1 MHRFSQD
8 LKKRSTEDGQ
18 NGHTQSRLSDHHKL
32 LSHLTVVCTLLHCE
46 KGVRMPS
53 TDTYDASLLHFEDA
67 AFFIFFFAS
76 NTRNTRG
83 VTKGVH
89 CGHAPNVHHAKYEY
103 PPDDTIHVLPG
114 GRHTWS
120 TVRRWNASSHLHDA
134 ALLGCVS

>member
-32 LSHLTVVCTLLHCE
+32 LSHLTVVSTLLYCE

-67 AFFIFFFAS
+67 AFLFFFAS

-89 CGHAPNVHHAKYEY
+89 VGTRQMSTTRSMSTPQTTLYTSCQGVG
-103 PPDDTIHVLPG
+103 IHGQL
-114 GRHTWS
+114 
-120 TVRRWNASSHLHDA
+120 
-134 ALLGCVS
+134 